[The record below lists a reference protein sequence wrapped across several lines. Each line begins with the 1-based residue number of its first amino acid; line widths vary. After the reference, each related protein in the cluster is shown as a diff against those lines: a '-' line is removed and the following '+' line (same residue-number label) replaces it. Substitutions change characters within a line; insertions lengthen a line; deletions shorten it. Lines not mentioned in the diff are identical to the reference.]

1 MDRVFVDTSAWYEF
15 ADRRGAAH
23 EVISELIDEHRGRM
37 ITSTFVLA
45 ELTALVMV
53 RFDHHLAVAVGE
65 SIRGHP
71 TWSFST
77 PESAEEEAAWDL
89 FRARPDKSYS
99 LTDCLSFVI
108 MRRHGLDTALTS
120 DEHFKQEGFRTLPLT
135 PASRP

>member
-23 EVISELIDEHRGRM
+23 KVISELIDEHRGRM

-45 ELTALVMV
+45 ELTLLVMA
-53 RFDHHLAVAVGE
+53 RSDHHLAVTVGE
-65 SIRGHP
+65 SIRRSSDVELLHP
-71 TWSFST
+71 GV
-77 PESAEEEAAWDL
+77 PEEEAAWDL

-108 MRRHGLDTALTS
+108 MRRHGLDTALTK